1 MIPNLPFNPNSDL
14 QQLNIQLA
22 ALMQELQF
30 LLIENIDDTNIAN
43 NGISASKLNIAQLA
57 QIVADLGT
65 ITAGVLQNVQITTA
79 FTNITDGVATLQAQ
93 LAAKANI
100 ANTTGNNTHD
110 HGIPNGTVLMVN
122 GGGTVTF
129 NSNTHSHTQQ

>member
-14 QQLNIQLA
+14 QQLNTQLA

-30 LLIENIDDTNIAN
+30 LLIENIDDTNIAD
-43 NGISASKLNIAQLA
+43 NGISASKLNITQLA
-57 QIVADLGT
+57 QIVANLGT
-65 ITAGVLQNVQITTA
+65 ITSGVLQNVQITTA
-79 FTNITDGVATLQAQ
+79 FTNITDGVMTLQAQ

>member
-1 MIPNLPFNPNSDL
+1 MIPNLPVKTNADL
-14 QQLNIQLA
+14 QGLA
-22 ALMQELQF
+22 NNLAQLMQELEF
-30 LLIENIDDTNIAN
+30 ILTSNISTDNLADDAVT
-43 NGISASKLNIAQLA
+43 ASKINVTTLA

-65 ITAGVLQNVQITTA
+65 ITAGILQNVQITTA
-79 FTNITDGVATLQAQ
+79 FTNISDGATTLSTH
-93 LAAKANI
+93 LNNKATK
-100 ANTTGNNTHD
+100 TTSTTSNTHD

>member
-1 MIPNLPFNPNSDL
+1 MIPNLPVKTNADL
-14 QQLNIQLA
+14 QGLA
-22 ALMQELQF
+22 NNLAQLMQELE
-30 LLIENIDDTNIAN
+30 LILTSNISTDNLADDAVT
-43 NGISASKLNIAQLA
+43 ASKINVTTLA

-65 ITAGVLQNVQITTA
+65 ITAGILQNVQITTA
-79 FTNITDGVATLQAQ
+79 FTNITDGVNTLQAQ

>member
-14 QQLNIQLA
+14 QQLNTQLA

-30 LLIENIDDTNIAN
+30 LLIENLDDTNIAD

-79 FTNITDGVATLQAQ
+79 FTNISDGATTLSTH
-93 LAAKANI
+93 LNNKATK
-100 ANTTGNNTHD
+100 TTSTTNNTHD

>member
-1 MIPNLPFNPNSDL
+1 MIPNLPVKTNADL
-14 QQLNIQLA
+14 QGLA
-22 ALMQELQF
+22 NNLAQLMQELE
-30 LLIENIDDTNIAN
+30 LILTSNISTDNLADDAVT
-43 NGISASKLNIAQLA
+43 ASKINVTTLA

-65 ITAGVLQNVQITTA
+65 ITAGILQNVQITTA
-79 FTNITDGVATLQAQ
+79 FTNISDGATTLSTH
-93 LAAKANI
+93 LNNKATK
-100 ANTTGNNTHD
+100 TTSTTTNTHD